1 MYKLVILIE
10 PLEDASAFE
19 VGWPDF
25 LHHSERMPGLRREA
39 TSRVH
44 AVIFGQTSVS
54 FMHELFFDD
63 QASAQQAMSSLHGR
77 QAGKVLQQITQG
89 KMTLFFADHKEDVL
103 ENIRRYQKPEG
114 EADPV
119 AGAG

>member
-19 VGWPDF
+19 SGWPDF
-25 LHHSERMPGLRREA
+25 LHHSERMSGLRREA
-39 TSRVH
+39 TSRVD
-44 AVIFGQTSVS
+44 AVIFGQIPVA

-77 QAGKVLQQITQG
+77 QAGKVLQQISHG
-89 KMTLFFADHKEDVL
+89 KMTLFFADHKEDEL
-103 ENIRRYQKPEG
+103 ENIRRYQSP
-114 EADPV
+114 ADESIPL
-119 AGAG
+119 ADSG

>member
-19 VGWPDF
+19 TGWPDF

-39 TSRVH
+39 TSRVDT
-44 AVIFGQTSVS
+44 VIYGQTPVA
-54 FMHELFFDD
+54 FMHELFFDN

-89 KMTLFFADHKEDVL
+89 KMTLFFADHKEDEM
-103 ENIRRYQKPEG
+103 ENIRRYQSQEEEKK
-114 EADPV
+114 PV
-119 AGAG
+119 AGSG